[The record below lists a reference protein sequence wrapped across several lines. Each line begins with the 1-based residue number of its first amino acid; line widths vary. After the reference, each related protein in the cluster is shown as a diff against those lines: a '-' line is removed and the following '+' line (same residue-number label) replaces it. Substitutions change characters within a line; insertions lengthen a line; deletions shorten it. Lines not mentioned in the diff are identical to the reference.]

1 MTLSKISLIR
11 LATAHPSLVALVE
24 EVSKSHDIIVVSGH
38 RTREE
43 QEDCVRRKTSRLHFP
58 NSPHNRVPSM
68 GVDLAPAVGKQIDWN
83 DIESFKTL
91 GAIVLK
97 TAEKLGLHITWG
109 GNFTHADLPHYELT
123 GWKNG

>member
-1 MTLSKISLIR
+1 
-11 LATAHPSLVALVE
+11 
-24 EVSKSHDIIVVSGH
+24 
-38 RTREE
+38 
-43 QEDCVRRKTSRLHFP
+43 
-58 NSPHNRVPSM
+58 M